1 MGFIRVTG
9 RKSGQ
14 CIRINIDAIG
24 SYCNAV
30 FADSHIETEINMV
43 DGKTSFYVLESP
55 ESIDNLIHNEER
67 DLGLNTYD
75 SGE

>member
-9 RKSGQ
+9 RKTRQ

-24 SYCNAV
+24 SYYNAV
-30 FADSHIETEINMV
+30 FADSHIETEIDMI

-55 ESIDNLIHNEER
+55 ESIDELIRKEER
-67 DLGLNTYD
+67 DVSLNTHD
-75 SGE
+75 R

>member
-9 RKSGQ
+9 RKTRE

-24 SYCNAV
+24 SYYNAV
-30 FADSHIETEINMV
+30 FADSHIETAIDMV
-43 DGKTSFYVLESP
+43 DGKTTFYVLESP

-67 DLGLNTYD
+67 DVGINTYD